1 MHVLA
6 TNKLGNA
13 RSFGHA
19 SRLVRRCHLLA
30 FKRSTTPILTNL
42 NPFHPEM
49 LYVKMPSGF
58 GVDVF
63 YNVYAVNLFSIFYY
77 FIPLGKTTALHLNKV
92 VEIGPEQ
99 T

>member
-1 MHVLA
+1 
-6 TNKLGNA
+6 
-13 RSFGHA
+13 
-19 SRLVRRCHLLA
+19 
-30 FKRSTTPILTNL
+30 
-42 NPFHPEM
+42 M

-77 FIPLGKTTALHLNKV
+77 FLPLGKTTALHFNKV